1 MEHRIPITGMMCA
14 ACEDTVREAALSLP
28 GVTAASASARNGV
41 LTVTADTE
49 PDRAR
54 LAAALR
60 ESPYRVGRAAWLSRD
75 KKVWFEILAAVAIVA
90 VAAFALNRTGLL
102 ERATSVSTLAASG
115 SLLVIALIGVVA
127 SVSTC
132 AAVVGSVAIGL
143 GAAAGSNPQR
153 WRVQGAFNVGRIVG
167 FAVLGA
173 VMGAMGSV
181 LALSPVVIGIAM
193 IASAAV
199 MALVGLRLTGA
210 SPRVEGWGVR
220 LPGRWTARVTSL
232 AQGRAGLGR
241 AALVGAA
248 TFILPCGFTQAVQ
261 IYAIGTA
268 NPATAA
274 AVMAVF
280 AIGTTPGLMAIG
292 MASALRVRGV
302 IARGV
307 GVLALAFA
315 GTIVVATLGPVL
327 NPPVPLSTLAEPSEN
342 VALVDGVQQVRTAIV
357 FEGYAPADTEVY
369 AGYPVEW
376 TFVPEG
382 LSCAGMV
389 DLDQFGVGLVDA
401 VWETQTVRFTPPAP
415 GVYKY
420 ECWMGMYSGTFT
432 VIEPPA
438 A

>member
-1 MEHRIPITGMMCA
+1 MEHRIPITGMTCA
-14 ACEDTVREAALSLP
+14 ACEDTVREAALALP
-28 GVTAASASARNGV
+28 GVTDASASARSGV
-41 LTVTADTE
+41 LTVTSESE
-49 PDRAR
+49 PNRAL
-54 LAAALR
+54 LAKKLG
-60 ESPYRVGRAAWLSRD
+60 ETPYRVGRSPWLSKD
-75 KKVWFEILAAVAIVA
+75 KRVWLEVAGAVAIVA
-90 VAAFALNRTGLL
+90 AVAFALSRTDLL

-115 SLLVIALIGVVA
+115 SLVVIALIGVVA

-143 GAAAGSNPQR
+143 GAAAGGTPQR
-153 WRVQGAFNVGRIVG
+153 WRVQAAFNAGRIVG

-173 VMGAMGSV
+173 VMGAIGSV
-181 LALSPVVIGIAM
+181 LALSPTVIAVAM

-199 MALVGLRLTGA
+199 MALVGLRLTGV
-210 SPRVEGWGVR
+210 SPRMEGWSVR
-220 LPGRWTARVTSL
+220 LPGRWSGRVTAL
-232 AQGRAGLGR
+232 AQGRSGWGR

-261 IYAIGTA
+261 IYAVGTA

-292 MASALRVRGV
+292 MASALRVRSV
-302 IARGV
+302 VSRAV
-307 GVLALAFA
+307 GVVALTFAATIVA
-315 GTIVVATLGPVL
+315 GTVGPMV
-327 NPPVPLSTLAEPSEN
+327 NPPVPLATLAEPSAN
-342 VALVDGVQQVRTAIV
+342 VTLVDGVQHVRTAIV
-357 FEGYAPADTEVY
+357 FEGYAPANTVVY

-389 DLDQFGVGLVDA
+389 ELDQFGVGLVDA
-401 VWETQTVRFTPPAP
+401 VWETQTVTFTPPAP
-415 GVYKY
+415 GVYEY
-420 ECWMGMYSGTFT
+420 ECWMGMYTGTFT